1 MNGTSPTVREGSSS
15 NDEPLLTRG
24 LGPRNPL
31 PIFMTPQ
38 AKPIAND
45 RSGEYF
51 ERALRVSPGGVHSP
65 VRAFKGVGGTPIFFS
80 SARGGM
86 MTSVDGREYI
96 DFCQSFGP
104 LMLGHRDPE
113 VMAAVDEM
121 ISTAWSF
128 GACEP
133 YSLELAE
140 WITSRLSWVEMLRFV
155 SSGTEAVMSALR
167 LARAATVRN
176 KILKFEGCYHGHSD
190 SLLVKAGS
198 GLAGASASS
207 SAGVSANVAGE
218 TLVVP
223 LDDEEA
229 VHRVFAKHGSEIAAV
244 ILEPLPA
251 NYGLLI
257 QRPQFIHETVR
268 LARDHGSLV
277 IFDEVISGFR
287 VAPGGMAEVLGIRPD
302 LVTYGKVIGGGFPV
316 ACYGGRRDLMEL
328 LAPAGPVYQ
337 AGTLSANPVGMRAG
351 LATLQKIERV
361 DAYSQLEARTAKF
374 CDELNSELL
383 RRNLPFQF
391 TRSASI
397 FWLHSRTNDAIRR
410 IDQIPA
416 HHAKEFARVFHAALN
431 RGVYLSPSGYEVNFM
446 SLAHSD
452 ELLDRAREAILTA
465 IGESE

>member
-1 MNGTSPTVREGSSS
+1 MASEQTALDSHDLSR
-15 NDEPLLTRG
+15 
-24 LGPRNPL
+24 
-31 PIFMTPQ
+31 
-38 AKPIAND
+38 
-45 RSGEYF
+45 EYF
-51 ERALRVSPGGVHSP
+51 ERALRVTPGGVHSP
-65 VRAFKGVGGTPIFFS
+65 VRAFKGVGGTPIFFR
-80 SARGGM
+80 SALGGT

-104 LMLGHRDPE
+104 LMLGHRDPDVAE
-113 VMAAVDEM
+113 AVQEA

-140 WITSRLSWVEMLRFV
+140 WITSRLPWVEMLRFV

-167 LARAATVRN
+167 VARAATERN
-176 KILKFEGCYHGHSD
+176 RILKFEGCYHGHSD

-198 GLAGASASS
+198 GLAGAAASS

-218 TLVVP
+218 TLVAP

-229 VHRVFAKHGSEIAAV
+229 VRKIFAEHGKDIAAV

-257 QRPQFIHETVR
+257 QRREFIEETVKI
-268 LARDHGSLV
+268 AREHGALV

-287 VAPGGMAEVLGIRPD
+287 VAIGGMAEVLGMRPD

-316 ACYGGRRDLMEL
+316 AGYGGRKDLMEL
-328 LAPAGPVYQ
+328 VAPVGPVYQ

-361 DAYSQLEARTAKF
+361 GAYAQLEERTGRF
-374 CDELNSELL
+374 CDELNAELQQ
-383 RRNLPFQF
+383 RDLPFQL
-391 TRSASI
+391 TRTASI
-397 FWLHSRTNDAIRR
+397 FWLHAQTDEVIRR
-410 IDQIPA
+410 IDQIPE
-416 HHAKEFARVFHAALN
+416 HHSTAFAKVFHGALA
-431 RGVYLSPSGYEVNFM
+431 RGVYLAPSGFEVSFM

-452 ELLDRAREAILTA
+452 ELLEKAREAILAA
-465 IGESE
+465 IEESISI